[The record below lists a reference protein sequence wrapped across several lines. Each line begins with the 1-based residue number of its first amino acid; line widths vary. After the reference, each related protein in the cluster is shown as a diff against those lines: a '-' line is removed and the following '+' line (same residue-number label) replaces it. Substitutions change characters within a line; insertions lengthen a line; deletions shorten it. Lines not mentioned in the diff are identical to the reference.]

1 MASISLASS
10 VTGSI
15 TSIRSIISTS
25 TTIII
30 TVVIIIIIGII
41 RDLTR
46 IVISRISMSVIT
58 AIIVIARAQ
67 DKVV

>member
-1 MASISLASS
+1 MPMADRDLLT
-10 VTGSI
+10 VI
-15 TSIRSIISTS
+15 TL
-25 TTIII
+25 
-30 TVVIIIIIGII
+30 I

-46 IVISRISMSVIT
+46 IVIRSISMSIIT